1 MHVVFVHR
9 HGPGQFVHIARRLI
23 AEGWTVTLICETV
36 DRPVPGLRVLRYSDT
51 VGTAAT
57 RPSGAQ
63 AGKPIPYIEAGRRVA
78 AILDRMARTGRKP
91 DLVMGHIGWGGMMF
105 VKDAL
110 PDTPAVGYC
119 EYYFQATG
127 GDTDF
132 EPTGTDTLQHRQ
144 TLRLRNA
151 VQLATLDQ
159 VDCGISP
166 TAWQKSRYPAAYQQK
181 ILIHHEGIDARRARP
196 DPLATFR
203 LSDGTLLAA
212 GDPVVTFAARDL
224 EPYRGFPQFMRAAAA
239 VAERNPDAHFVV
251 AGGDGVSYGRSAGE
265 DTSWREVLI
274 RETGLGPDRIHFTG
288 QIPHG
293 DLIRLFQVSAAHV
306 YLTYPFV
313 LSWSL
318 LEAMACGA
326 PIIASAT
333 PPVREVIR
341 DGHNGRLT
349 DFWDTAQ
356 LAARIEDMLERP
368 LAQQTLR
375 EAARKTAAARYD
387 VTDCTWRLQSFLQKL
402 IARRPQKA
410 AGEAV
415 MPLARPPA
423 GSAFPGNPA

>member
-36 DRPVPGLRVLRYSDT
+36 DRPVPGLRVVRYADAGGPPAS
-51 VGTAAT
+51 
-57 RPSGAQ
+57 
-63 AGKPIPYIEAGRRVA
+63 GKPGKPVPYVEAGRRVA
-78 AILDRMARTGRKP
+78 AILDRMAQTGRKP
-91 DLVMGHIGWGGMMF
+91 DLVLGHIGWGGMMF

-110 PDTPAVGYC
+110 PDTPATGYC

-127 GDTDF
+127 GDADF
-132 EPTGTDTLQHRQ
+132 DSSGPDTLQQRQ

-166 TAWQKSRYPAAYQQK
+166 TAWQKSRYPAAYRKK
-181 ILIHHEGIDARRARP
+181 IITHHEGVDTRRARP

-203 LSDGTLLAA
+203 LADGTLLAA

-239 VAERNPDAHFVV
+239 VAETNPQAHFVV
-251 AGGDGVSYGRSAGE
+251 AGGDGVSYGRAAVGNA
-265 DTSWREVLI
+265 TWREVLI
-274 RETGLGPDRIHFTG
+274 RETGLGPDRVHFTG
-288 QIPHG
+288 QIPHR

-326 PIIASAT
+326 PIVASST
-333 PPVREVIR
+333 PPVMEVIR
-341 DGHNGRLT
+341 DGHNGRLVG
-349 DFWDTAQ
+349 FQDTAE
-356 LAARIEDMLERP
+356 LAERIEDMLARP
-368 LAQQTLR
+368 QAHQGLR
-375 EAARKTAAARYD
+375 EAARKTAQTHYD
-387 VTDCTWRLQSFLQKL
+387 VTDCTWRLQSFLRKL
-402 IARRPQKA
+402 ASRRPQE
-410 AGEAV
+410 AGGDPYLPPV
-415 MPLARPPA
+415 LHPA
-423 GSAFPGNPA
+423 GSPFPGTPA